1 MDQKTRL
8 DIERAEG
15 MIEAILWIVPSGAK
29 EALTVALET
38 IAGALK
44 EIDNEEQEEE
54 MENWRGI
61 YTLCPFYHGETERAV
76 QCEGVPR
83 NSSQTICFPSL
94 EQKLSYKKAYCE
106 AEYKKCEYAELL
118 YKKWDK

>member
-8 DIERAEG
+8 DIERATG

-44 EIDNEEQEEE
+44 EIDNEEQ
-54 MENWRGI
+54 
-61 YTLCPFYHGETERAV
+61 
-76 QCEGVPR
+76 
-83 NSSQTICFPSL
+83 
-94 EQKLSYKKAYCE
+94 
-106 AEYKKCEYAELL
+106 
-118 YKKWDK
+118 